1 MNHIY
6 PSLRIRIVAPGA
18 EILVDAIEP
27 SSPGLTVANM
37 TTEQWIQLA
46 DAFHDWVFK
55 PDVLQDESYI
65 RDDVVEDQQQASIHL
80 PSEISKT
87 SERSLLMALA
97 KEGRL
102 EDEDDNLGEEDEDE
116 IYIIARYP
124 VISET

>member
-1 MNHIY
+1 
-6 PSLRIRIVAPGA
+6 VAPGA

-27 SSPGLTVANM
+27 PSPGLTVSNM

-80 PSEISKT
+80 PAEISKT
-87 SERSLLMALA
+87 SERSLLLALA
-97 KEGRL
+97 KEGL
-102 EDEDDNLGEEDEDE
+102 EDEVVEQDTLNTEDEEDE
-116 IYIIARYP
+116 I
-124 VISET
+124 